1 MEAGRANLAKAGKRD
16 HATAEP
22 VSSIRRVF
30 STGMSIYQMKQRTYG
45 STYVDKLDRRKVIG
59 GSLAALIAMPSIVL
73 GQTNNSTRSANV
85 SILDE
90 AMAMPSLGRSRRI
103 WLYLPPDY
111 QISRRRY
118 PVIYMQDGQNLFDRA
133 TSYAGEWQ
141 VDETLNRLMA
151 AGDTGAIVV
160 GIENGGRNRT
170 AEYHPVLPWSGQV
183 GQADAYIHFLT
194 GTLKPL
200 IDSRFR
206 TLRDRNH
213 TLIMG
218 ASSGATL
225 ALYAGLTRPDV
236 FGRVG
241 AFSTPLWIEPRL
253 DQLARTKKP
262 YRPGARVF
270 LVSGRDETVG
280 DEPKGMFAKD
290 QPAMVEALVAAGF
303 RPDRDM
309 RSRIVEDG
317 THSEGFWAREFE
329 GAYRFLTAR
338 Y

>member
-1 MEAGRANLAKAGKRD
+1 MPTIAFGQAESSTHSANL
-16 HATAEP
+16 T
-22 VSSIRRVF
+22 
-30 STGMSIYQMKQRTYG
+30 
-45 STYVDKLDRRKVIG
+45 
-59 GSLAALIAMPSIVL
+59 
-73 GQTNNSTRSANV
+73 
-85 SILDE
+85 ILDN
-90 AMAMPSLGRSRRI
+90 ALAMPSLGRTRRI

-111 QISRRRY
+111 QSLRRRY
-118 PVIYMQDGQNLFDRA
+118 PVIYMQDGQNLFDWA

-141 VDETLNRLMA
+141 VDETLSRLA
-151 AGDTGAIVV
+151 ASGDPSAIVV
-160 GIENGGRNRT
+160 GIENGGENRT
-170 AEYHPVLPWSGQV
+170 AEYHPILPSSGLP
-183 GQADAYIHFLT
+183 GQADAYIHFLID
-194 GTLKPL
+194 TLKPL
-200 IDSRFR
+200 IDRRFR
-206 TLRDRNH
+206 TLPGPKS
-213 TLIMG
+213 TIIMG

-225 ALYAGLTRPDV
+225 ALYAGIVRPDV

-241 AFSTPLWIEPRL
+241 AFSTPLWLPPRL
-253 DQLARTKKP
+253 DQLARLKKP
-262 YRPGARVF
+262 YRRGARVF

>member
-1 MEAGRANLAKAGKRD
+1 MEAGRANLAKAGKKD
-16 HATAEP
+16 HATAKP
-22 VSSIRRVF
+22 VSSIKRLS
-30 STGMSIYQMKQRTYG
+30 STGMAIYQMKHKTYG

-59 GSLAALIAMPSIVL
+59 GSLAALIAKPSIAL
-73 GQTNNSTRSANV
+73 GQTQNTTRSANV
-85 SILDE
+85 TILEE
-90 AMAMPSLGRSRRI
+90 AMAMPGLGRTRRI

-111 QISRRRY
+111 HSTCRHY

-151 AGDTGAIVV
+151 SGDKGAIVV
-160 GIENGGRNRT
+160 GIDNGGQNRT
-170 AEYHPVLPWSGQV
+170 AEYHPVMPWSGQV
-183 GQADAYIHFLT
+183 GQADTYIRFLT
-194 GTLKPL
+194 DTLKPL

-206 TLRDRNH
+206 ALRDRKN

-241 AFSTPLWIEPRL
+241 AFSTPLWLEPRL

-290 QPAMVEALVAAGF
+290 QPAMVEALIAVGF
-303 RPDRDM
+303 RPDRDV
-309 RSRIVEDG
+309 RASIVEDG
-317 THSEGFWAREFE
+317 THSESFWAREFE
-329 GAYRFLTAR
+329 DAYRFLTAR